1 LRDEPGDIFRR
12 RNAFFE
18 RDLEGRREGI
28 LIQIAD
34 DVLEIRE
41 FSLEIVQGLGRAD
54 IPDSGDQGIAGKAF
68 FYGAYFLVGKAFFE
82 KKDSH
87 QVIGQFPGRVLKVIG
102 KGKKDPDC
110 QEGKA
115 DDCSRKKVAGP
126 VLPQIVPDFF
136 EEILYFLSD

>member
-1 LRDEPGDIFRR
+1 M
-12 RNAFFE
+12 
-18 RDLEGRREGI
+18 
-28 LIQIAD
+28 IQIAN

-41 FSLEIVQGLGRAD
+41 FSPEIVQGLGRAD
-54 IPDSGDQGIAGKAF
+54 IPGSGDQGITGKAL
-68 FYGAYFLVGKAFFE
+68 FYGTYFLVRKAFFE

-87 QVIGQFPGRVLKVIG
+87 QVIGQFPGRVLEVIG

-126 VLPQIVPDFF
+126 VLPQIVPDFS

>member
-1 LRDEPGDIFRR
+1 LRDELGHIFRR

-18 RDLEGRREGI
+18 CDLEGRRKGI

-41 FSLEIVQGLGRAD
+41 FSTEFVQCLGRAD
-54 IPDSGDQGIAGKAF
+54 ILDSIDQRITGKAF
-68 FYGAYFLVGKAFFE
+68 FYGGYLLVGKAFFE

-87 QVIGQFPGRVLKVIG
+87 QVIGQFPGCVLEVIG

-110 QEGKA
+110 QKGKT

-126 VLPQIVPDFF
+126 VLPQIVQDFS